1 MEPSYVNGLVGGALI
16 GGGSLLGMIVTG
28 KVPGISGVFGRLLRP
43 STNETGWRF
52 VFLAG
57 LIAGA
62 AILFRVFEP
71 AAVFRVPEGRSLIVY
86 AIAGIIVGF
95 GTRLG
100 GGCTSG
106 HGICGMGMGARDSM
120 VATVVFMIAGMA
132 TVLLFRTL
140 IVGA

>member
-100 GGCTSG
+100 G
-106 HGICGMGMGARDSM
+106 
-120 VATVVFMIAGMA
+120 
-132 TVLLFRTL
+132 
-140 IVGA
+140 